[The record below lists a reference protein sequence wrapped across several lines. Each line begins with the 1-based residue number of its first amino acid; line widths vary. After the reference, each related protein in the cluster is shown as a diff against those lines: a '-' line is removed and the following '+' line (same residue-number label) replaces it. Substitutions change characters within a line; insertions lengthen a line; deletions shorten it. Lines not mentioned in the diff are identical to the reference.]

1 LQQAAILKRVGYQ
14 SSFFAAE
21 ICRVDTFLTR
31 RHATKS
37 FTLRKQPEGRQDH
50 FCRAGPETLIEK
62 IGSVPLVLTQNPIPR
77 QNLIQMLT
85 SGGPASQPFR
95 SFAAN
100 PARRQLSRLTA
111 IAFFA
116 GCLTASSIPVWA
128 QGGGNA
134 NAIGIGIQNSA
145 NAAAAAQ
152 NSAAMGDSGG
162 SSGQPS
168 APPGMGTGA
177 PTGLETYGDSGGGAS
192 YSADMYGAEMAGAEM
207 AGGEMYSGSDP
218 GGYGGPGG
226 RPSQPGMQGL
236 MMSAGGSYLSSIA
249 EFLNRPLSPGAVKF
263 QPTLAEEAA
272 LAFHYG
278 DQRKALALFHAHV
291 IAERESASEGLE
303 AIRYNPLAR
312 RPAWAIRIGVS
323 LHPRV
328 PDALADDPQ
337 PIREGDVATTP
348 ANNRGGAPGR
358 GRGRGGQMAG
368 GSAGMEMNEP
378 GMAGMAGASGVG
390 MAGMGA
396 LGMPGGGMA
405 GMEGEGMMGADGMM
419 MGSEGMMGAA
429 GGQPAKAAP
438 MVNPAIAA
446 AAAADKALESHLG
459 MITDLVKSQVTS
471 RFNAGKF
478 GTVLPRLAAKG
489 TALAENAAKN
499 GMALPAPANGPILM
513 WVPGVDFVGTGDVNS
528 MIEKCREN
536 DVDILLH
543 FDVIVKETR
552 AEPQYDARCRLINC
566 ASGENISVSKAINK
580 RDVLLAA
587 RKRSN
592 AAVIA
597 ELMQPV
603 FDGLDTKVIA
613 MPMPPLQPQ
622 HAVSRVDTLLAK
634 PDVARPD
641 NLAEVA
647 MFHHKRL
654 IDDDQFEQVM
664 FFAAGEN
671 GLRLL
676 YASPDD
682 RAELGKSLVERQL
695 QGN

>member
-1 LQQAAILKRVGYQ
+1 
-14 SSFFAAE
+14 
-21 ICRVDTFLTR
+21 
-31 RHATKS
+31 
-37 FTLRKQPEGRQDH
+37 
-50 FCRAGPETLIEK
+50 
-62 IGSVPLVLTQNPIPR
+62 
-77 QNLIQMLT
+77 
-85 SGGPASQPFR
+85 
-95 SFAAN
+95 
-100 PARRQLSRLTA
+100 
-111 IAFFA
+111 
-116 GCLTASSIPVWA
+116 
-128 QGGGNA
+128 
-134 NAIGIGIQNSA
+134 
-145 NAAAAAQ
+145 
-152 NSAAMGDSGG
+152 
-162 SSGQPS
+162 
-168 APPGMGTGA
+168 
-177 PTGLETYGDSGGGAS
+177 
-192 YSADMYGAEMAGAEM
+192 
-207 AGGEMYSGSDP
+207 
-218 GGYGGPGG
+218 
-226 RPSQPGMQGL
+226 
-236 MMSAGGSYLSSIA
+236 MSAGGSYLSSIA

-291 IAERESASEGLE
+291 IAERESASEGLD

-337 PIREGDVATTP
+337 PIREGDVATAPT
-348 ANNRGGAPGR
+348 NNRGGAP

-378 GMAGMAGASGVG
+378 GMAGM
-390 MAGMGA
+390 GA
-396 LGMPGGGMA
+396 LGMPGGAMA
-405 GMEGEGMMGADGMM
+405 GMEDEGMMGADGMM

-478 GTVLPRLAAKG
+478 GSVLPRLAAKG
-489 TALAENAAKN
+489 TAIAENAAKN

-552 AEPQYDARCRLINC
+552 AEPQYDARCRLIDC

-592 AAVIA
+592 AAVVA

-622 HAVSRVDTLLAK
+622 HAVSRVDALLAK

-676 YASPDD
+676 YGSPDD

-695 QGN
+695 QSN